1 MLDYQPDLSV
11 VERNL
16 KLQTQCELIK
26 QLMEITLQI
35 GVTLK
40 DLPETTG
47 MKQITTSVIE
57 GLHFILLTL
66 IDCITKGDT
75 ESIPL
80 LQIMTDDRAE
90 IMQRLRSLLMEETK
104 ELEQTNYQSLLNV
117 TIYLDRSIWL
127 TRRLILTFNY

>member
-26 QLMEITLQI
+26 QIMEITLQI
-35 GVTLK
+35 GITLK
-40 DLPETTG
+40 DLPKTTG
-47 MKQITTSVIE
+47 MQQISTSVIE

-66 IDCITKGDT
+66 IDCITKGDL

-80 LQIMTDDRAE
+80 LQIMTDDRAK
-90 IMQRLRSLLMEETK
+90 IMQRLRNLLMEETK
-104 ELEQTNYQSLLNV
+104 EMEQTNYQSLLNV